1 MAFRCNRCYANVGK
15 SCYITRC
22 SHMFCYKCSKEWFT
36 KHSKC
41 PVCASH
47 LKSERDLRNFRMNS
61 TEISKLA
68 SETWGLSPSQILEV
82 CASGLAFWENQ
93 KNEEIKYR
101 QKQVVHKDKRNRE
114 FVAAANQKLLKAQS
128 IINAQR
134 QKARVLA
141 EEIRRKT
148 EENRVLHEQLK
159 EKSRQ
164 RDKYAELYNTIRGRS
179 IQQQRLGG
187 ITPNKPGTPY
197 SSKSDVVSRRVI
209 VHSSATLGQSS
220 LDKFRNS
227 PSRFAALKNSHS
239 PISAI
244 TASSPRSVGNFNST
258 NSPIVRNISDTTVLN
273 PYANIKNKRK
283 SPHSHQGI
291 VATSHRGSF
300 SNSLNANQNPSPGS
314 LNQLIHSSSRRHG
327 LHGTPRSRMGIRLQS
342 SHSTPWR
349 RWHTLLDYTEPTTK
363 WFFLCPN

>member
-1 MAFRCNRCYANVGK
+1 
-15 SCYITRC
+15 
-22 SHMFCYKCSKEWFT
+22 
-36 KHSKC
+36 
-41 PVCASH
+41 
-47 LKSERDLRNFRMNS
+47 MNS

-349 RWHTLLDYTEPTTK
+349 R
-363 WFFLCPN
+363 